1 MKKTRLYLIAL
12 AILFAAGLVIT
23 YSNHFNNGFHF
34 DDSHTIQDNPYITSL
49 KNVPL
54 FFKDTKTFSSMPSHQ
69 GYRPMVT
76 TTLAVDYWLGG
87 GLKPFYFHLSTFLW
101 FVLLCILLF
110 FVYKKISKT
119 ALKHTWAGYVALVA
133 AAVFAF
139 HTVNAET
146 INYIISRSD
155 VLSTLCIIA
164 SVAIFILFPHLRKWG
179 IYILPAILC
188 VGFKETALIIP
199 VLLFF
204 YVIFFEKNL
213 SLTDLFKACNLK
225 TLGKTVLMFVPI
237 LIIIGLL
244 QYYSYAKMPREGIEN
259 IDNPVL
265 PYVLTQTFV
274 WVHYFLSFFLP
285 INLSADT
292 DWTVLSNPFDDRIM
306 VGVIFVIVLVFVIFK
321 TASKAEQRPIAF
333 GLIWFTVS
341 LLPTSLVPLTEVLND
356 HRMFLPFTGLTFS
369 VIYTVGLLVVK
380 NEHIFIKNRKNLVVL
395 WVAVFLILSAFAY
408 GTHQRNE
415 VWKDEESLWLDVTIK
430 SPKNGRGLM
439 NYGLTQMAKA
449 NYPVAEKYFEQAL
462 EYTPY
467 YSFLHINLGILK
479 NAMGKPAEAEGYFN
493 KAIQYGPQYNEPYYY
508 YAGFLLKQNR
518 IQEARRMEEQDLLI
532 NPIFMQGLYQMMDI
546 YNRLELWEKLDSVAL
561 HTLSISGGDT
571 IALKYREAAV
581 KKVSAADQ
589 HLQFARQNPTPE
601 NYLNLSLQYYHLGQY
616 EKCIEAC
623 NEALKLKPDYAEAYN
638 NICSAYNAM
647 HMWDKGAEA
656 CEKALKINPSYE
668 LAKNNLAWAKSNL

>member
-1 MKKTRLYLIAL
+1 MKKTRSLIIAL
-12 AILFAAGLVIT
+12 SILFGIGLIVT
-23 YSNHFNNGFHF
+23 YANHFNNGFHF

-49 KNVPL
+49 KNIPL
-54 FFKDTKTFSSMPSHQ
+54 FFTDTKTFSSMPSHQ
-69 GYRPMVT
+69 GYRPLVT
-76 TTLAVDYWLGG
+76 TTLAIDYWLGG
-87 GLKPFYFHLSTFLW
+87 GLTPFYFHLSTFLW
-101 FVLLCILLF
+101 YLLCCILLF
-110 FVYKKISKT
+110 FVFRKIIQK
-119 ALKHTWAGYVALVA
+119 ALNHNWTTYIALVA
-133 AAVFAF
+133 AALYAF

-164 SVAIFILFPHLRKWG
+164 SVAIFISYPNLRKWG

-188 VGFKETALIIP
+188 AGFKETAIVIP
-199 VLLFF
+199 VMLFF

-213 SLTDLFKACNLK
+213 SLSDLFRVRNLK
-225 TLGKTVLMFVPI
+225 TFGKTLLMFIPI
-237 LIIIGLL
+237 IIIIGLL
-244 QYYSYAKMPREGIEN
+244 QYYSFTKIPQAGMEN
-259 IDNPVL
+259 INNPVL

-285 INLSADT
+285 VNLSADT

-306 VGVIFVIVLVFVIFK
+306 VGVLFVALLVIVIFK
-321 TASKAEQRPIAF
+321 TSARAEQRPIAF
-333 GLIWFTVS
+333 GLIWFAVS
-341 LLPTSLVPLTEVLND
+341 LLPTSVVPLTEVLND
-356 HRMFLPFTGLTFS
+356 HRMFLPFIGLALS
-369 VIYTVGLLVVK
+369 VVYTLGLLVVK
-380 NEHIFIKNRKNLVVL
+380 NETIFVKAGKNMVL
-395 WVAVFLILSAFAY
+395 LWIAVFLLLSAFAY
-408 GTHQRNE
+408 GTFQRNK

-479 NAMGKPAEAEGYFN
+479 NAMGKPAEAEEYFN

-508 YAGFLLKQNR
+508 YAGFLLTHNR
-518 IQEARRMEEQDLLI
+518 VNEARLMEEQDLRI

-546 YNRLELWEKLDSVAL
+546 YNRLELWDKLDSVAR
-561 HTLSISGGDT
+561 HTLSIAAGDT
-571 IALKYREAAV
+571 AALKYREAAG
-581 KKVSAADQ
+581 KRVSAAEQ
-589 HLQFARQNPTPE
+589 SLLFVQQNPTPE

-623 NEALKLKPDYAEAYN
+623 NEALKLNPDYAEAYN

-647 HMWDKGAEA
+647 QMWDKGAEA
-656 CEKALKINPSYE
+656 CEKALKINPGYE